1 MANNVVVIHLK
12 ANASLEP
19 LVCLLWNTF
28 EVQWQKNASYQ
39 ITFTAYDDHSVG
51 FEALDVESQLDYGGQ
66 AYIIKT
72 CEPTFDSGIFT
83 KQITAVHI
91 YTTVSRIIQKA
102 STDATK
108 TYQPKDVLAY
118 YLDGNTLGFTYQVVG
133 TFASQQIDN
142 LGGDSAWDGLSKIVS
157 TWPDAIIYPDNQK
170 IVVYQHDSF
179 VKNLG
184 QRISYLHDTSNVT
197 LTYDSTGLTNKI
209 WISGKQ
215 KDDGTYYFTP
225 QYVTIDDSIAKYG
238 IFEAPPLS
246 DDRFTDATSMVA
258 YAKTQ
263 LSPEPSISIEITKD
277 NNDVPMAREIRHL
290 QIPDTGFQTDV
301 EVVGFTWYPFDQTQA
316 TSLTL
321 QNTAKTILDYQN
333 NQKRLLSQL
342 EQARSAY
349 DNQIAQ
355 ANATA
360 QSADENA
367 GKAYDA
373 RLTGQLV
380 DPNNPISTGDLPAY
394 YMQVPSDN
402 EEMGLSA
409 GSLFLPK
416 TRADLVD
423 GLEDKINQTIP
434 NTVLTSLK
442 WQDSQGI
449 NYTLSVDP
457 TTGQLKL
464 DKEAN

>member
-1 MANNVVVIHLK
+1 MTNSVLLHSK
-12 ANASLEP
+12 ADASVEP
-19 LVCLLWNTF
+19 LACIVWNTF
-28 EVQWQKNASYQ
+28 QVSWSKNSTYQ
-39 ITFTAYDDHSVG
+39 IAFTAYDDKSVT
-51 FEALDVESQLDYGGQ
+51 FEALDVESQIEFLGQ
-66 AYIIKT
+66 LYVIKT
-72 CEPTFDSGIFT
+72 CNPVFDSGVYT
-83 KQITAVHI
+83 KQITALHI
-91 YTTVSRIIQKA
+91 YTTVSQIVQHNQTGTGISYTPAQ
-102 STDATK
+102 
-108 TYQPKDVLAY
+108 VLAY
-118 YLDGNTLGFTYQVVG
+118 YLSGNTEGFTYQVVG

-179 VKNLG
+179 VHNLG
-184 QRISYLHDTSNVT
+184 RRISYLHDTSNVS
-197 LTYDSTGLTNKI
+197 LTRDSTSLTNKI

-215 KDDGTYYFTP
+215 KDDQSYYFPP
-225 QYVTIDDSIAKYG
+225 QYVTIDDSIAEYG
-238 IFEAPPLS
+238 VFEAPPLS
-246 DDRFTDATSMVA
+246 DDRFTDAASMVA

-263 LSPEPSISIEITKD
+263 LSPEPSISIEITRID
-277 NNDVPMAREIRHL
+277 SEQPVPGEIRHL

-301 EVVGFTWYPFDQTQA
+301 EVVGFVWYPFDQSQA

-321 QNTAKTILDYQN
+321 QNSARTILDYQN
-333 NQKRLLSQL
+333 NQRQLLSEL
-342 EQARSAY
+342 SQARANYSK
-349 DNQIAQ
+349 QIAQ

-367 GKAYDA
+367 SKAYDA

-442 WQDSQGI
+442 WQDSQGT